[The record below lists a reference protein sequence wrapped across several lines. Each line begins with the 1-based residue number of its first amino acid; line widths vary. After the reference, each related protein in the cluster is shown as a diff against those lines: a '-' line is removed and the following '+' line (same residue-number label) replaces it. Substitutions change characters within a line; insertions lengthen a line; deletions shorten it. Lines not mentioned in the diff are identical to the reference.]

1 MRLLILL
8 LAILYFTVPTIATE
22 AHHDDHADITHAQ
35 MVWLYALEW
44 CESAGR
50 KDNINE
56 NDTDGTP
63 SYFSYQFK
71 PSTLKMY
78 GDRYGMIGDEDIM
91 QLIQDYDLQRA
102 IVERML
108 HDERV
113 RWNREFPGCTKKIG
127 LPPRY

>member
-1 MRLLILL
+1 MKLLIFVL
-8 LAILYFTVPTIATE
+8 IVFTFMVPNISSKAL
-22 AHHDDHADITHAQ
+22 HDDHSDITHAQ
-35 MVWLYALEW
+35 KVWLYALEW

-63 SYFSYQFK
+63 SYYSYQFK
-71 PSTLKMY
+71 PSTLQMY
-78 GDRYGMIGDEDIM
+78 GERYGMIGDEDIM
-91 QLIQDYDLQRA
+91 EIIKDYDLQRA
-102 IVERML
+102 IVERMI